1 MEKLFDGGHFFE
13 GPRWHEGNWYTSDL
27 YGPKVYRV
35 SPDGKGEVVCEV
47 ENQPSGTGW
56 LPDGTML
63 VVSMWDRKLMKVG
76 SDGSVSL
83 HADMSEGTVSFCND
97 MCVDKLGRAWVGSA
111 GFNIFM
117 GEQPERG
124 AITRVDADGT
134 VEIVATGID
143 FPNGLAVTAD
153 NRTLIV
159 GETLGSR
166 LTTFTI
172 NDDGSLS
179 NKQTMAQLG
188 QAPSWDSF
196 ESVIALECAPDG
208 LCIDAEDHVWVA
220 DAWMSRALRVAPNG
234 TVVEEVKAPE
244 GMHVYSCALGG
255 DDGHTLMISCAPSFA
270 DFERKPVKEAEL
282 WVTQVAVGRGDH
294 RP

>member
-35 SPDGKGEVVCEV
+35 SPEGKGEVVCEV
-47 ENQPSGTGW
+47 EGQPSGTGW

-63 VVSMWDRKLMKVG
+63 VVSMWNRKLMKVAA
-76 SDGSVSL
+76 DGSI
-83 HADMSEGTVSFCND
+83 SEHGDLTNGTVSFIND
-97 MCVDKLGRAWVGSA
+97 MVVDKQGRAYVGSA

-117 GEQPERG
+117 GEQPARG
-124 AITRVDADGT
+124 AISRVDPDGT
-134 VEIVATGID
+134 HSIVATGID
-143 FPNGLAVTAD
+143 FPNGLAVTED
-153 NRTLIV
+153 GRTLVV

-166 LTTFTI
+166 LTTFDI
-172 NDDGSLS
+172 NEDGSLQ
-179 NKQTMAQLG
+179 NKRTMAQLG
-188 QAPSWDSF
+188 KAPSWDSF

-208 LCIDAEDHVWVA
+208 LCIDAEGCVWVA
-220 DAWMSRALRVAPNG
+220 DAWMARALRVSPDG
-234 TVVEEVKAPE
+234 RVLDEIKAPE

-255 DDGHTLMISCAPSFA
+255 PNGNTLMLPCAPSFA
-270 DFERKPVKEAEL
+270 DFERKPVTESEL
-282 WVTQVAVGRGDH
+282 WVHDVDVPRGDA